1 MLGVL
6 GASEGKDNSEGK
18 DTRASDELL
27 LSGALVYISGW
38 LAHLVPLL
46 HRLGAAPA
54 DVRIGPLCE
63 RLFGGL
69 GLARGDFEEGW
80 WQGMSLSSLV
90 FCIAIQPEVEALDAE
105 LVPYGGAARFIMDD
119 GLVIGPP
126 EVVFAAIERFAQRIL
141 DSLGL
146 VGCRQEHGSSCSGC
160 DRSAVVACHISG
172 CDARG
177 GEVAAGDH
185 TAGRAG
191 AARCATC

>member
-90 FCIAIQPEVEALDAE
+90 FCIAIQPEVEAHSARQ
-105 LVPYGGAARFIMDD
+105 LVVMRSGTLRHAMSGSIPIIAVCVHSPRAHVCGHR
-119 GLVIGPP
+119 
-126 EVVFAAIERFAQRIL
+126 
-141 DSLGL
+141 SLIVL
-146 VGCRQEHGSSCSGC
+146 RCPCIPQDISCSVIPHTSQ
-160 DRSAVVACHISG
+160 RPFSRVV
-172 CDARG
+172 
-177 GEVAAGDH
+177 EV
-185 TAGRAG
+185 
-191 AARCATC
+191 